1 MLRGEMRA
9 IILLLLA
16 SAVCGAMPRIGDS
29 EAAMRRE
36 LGPDKGR
43 VALPGDR
50 VLYTFDRG
58 TVTCQNGVIIALN
71 LLSDEEVKQ
80 QKQAEEA
87 RKSAEAAKKAA
98 REQQIREA
106 AEAKAEEERKA
117 AEAAKAA
124 AAKVT
129 EEVDRYNKIARTHL
143 EELVS
148 RRVLGL
154 APKGFG
160 VSRVSLEEGA
170 DKELRL
176 SLDFNNDGAIR
187 VSEVKLSIE
196 MVDANRELVAATQT
210 SVTLPVGGKVSV
222 NVLKEFT
229 IGVQPQKETG
239 PVADAAQRCTK
250 LKSLKDTEGIA
261 IVIMAMTPETAAQT
275 MDVKAKSFWLVKRT
289 TADGP
294 RIVDNRPGSP
304 DKQKPGAGE
313 QGASY
318 GSGMVFTKDGY
329 LFTNNH
335 VVDGAKSCFVVVYE
349 NGKETK
355 RLPATVVTKDKKLD
369 LAILKVTGWSPP
381 AGAPAT
387 PPPVV
392 ATSAA
397 KMGDSIFV
405 LGYPLPGTLSSNV
418 KFTKGDISDLT
429 GADNNANE
437 LQHTA
442 PIQPGNS
449 GGPTCLSDGRV
460 IGVVVSSLNAGY
472 AMATTGALPQGV
484 NFSVKSDCL
493 LKMAEKAKVKVEA
506 GKTASDPVGHVKAY
520 TVQLMCTK

>member
-1 MLRGEMRA
+1 MRLLVT
-9 IILLLLA
+9 LLL
-16 SAVCGAMPRIGDS
+16 SAAFCSAMPRVGDS

-58 TVTCQNGVIIALN
+58 TVTCQNGVVIALN
-71 LLSDEEVKQ
+71 ILSDEEVLKE
-80 QKQAEEA
+80 KQAEQARRQEEAA
-87 RKSAEAAKKAA
+87 RKADRELRA
-98 REQQIREA
+98 RQA
-106 AEAKAEEERKA
+106 AEAKAEQERLA
-117 AEAAKAA
+117 AEAAEKAAKEA
-124 AAKVT
+124 AAKGA
-129 EEVDRYNKIARTHL
+129 EDIARYNQIARTHL
-143 EELVS
+143 EELVA
-148 RRVLGL
+148 RRVQGF

-160 VSRVSLEEGA
+160 VSRVGFEEGK

-176 SLDFNNDGAIR
+176 ALEFNNDGPIR
-187 VSEVKLSIE
+187 VSEVRLNIQMIDINE
-196 MVDANRELVAATQT
+196 TVVAATET
-210 SVTLPVGGKVSV
+210 TVALPVGGKVDL
-222 NVLKEFT
+222 NILKDFAV
-229 IGVQPQKETG
+229 GVPPQKETG
-239 PVADAAQRCTK
+239 PVADAAQRCSK
-250 LKSLKDTEGIA
+250 LKSLKDSQGIL
-261 IVIMAMTPETAAQT
+261 ITIKEMKPDTAAQT
-275 MDVKAKSFWLVKRT
+275 MDVKTKSLWLIRRSSG
-289 TADGP
+289 GP
-294 RIVDNRPGSP
+294 RVVDNRPDSP
-304 DKQKPGAGE
+304 DKPKPGAGE
-313 QGASY
+313 EGASY
-318 GSGMVFTKDGY
+318 GSGMVFTKDGH

-369 LAILKVTGWSPP
+369 LAILKVAGWTPP
-381 AGAPAT
+381 AGSPAT
-387 PPPVV
+387 PPPL
-392 ATSAA
+392 APTSAA

-449 GGPTCLSDGRV
+449 GGPTCLADGRV

-493 LKMAEKAKVKVEA
+493 LKMAAQAKVKVEA
-506 GKTASDPVGHVKAY
+506 GKPAADPVGHVKAY